1 MTDAYDPY
9 EPRRIERDK
18 RQAKR
23 TVEAMADAAELS
35 AEMAGAG
42 VISAE
47 AHAET
52 VAITVAI
59 SEKFG
64 GKAKDERD
72 SVENTGAK
80 QLRAFIERVE
90 FIQGEIDELNA
101 DKSDIFGEAKG
112 SGFDV
117 KAMKRIIRDRKKS
130 KDERLEEEAIYQTY
144 LTAMGM
150 D

>member
-1 MTDAYDPY
+1 MSETYDPY
-9 EPRRIERDK
+9 ETRQIERDK

-23 TVEAMADAAELS
+23 TVEAMADAVDLS
-35 AEMAGAG
+35 GEMAEAG
-42 VISAE
+42 LISVE

-52 VAITVAI
+52 TAIAGAI
-59 SEKFG
+59 SVKFG
-64 GKAKDERD
+64 SKAKPERD